1 MSEEINMK
9 RLEKKAWRSAF
20 QDGIWDIY
28 FGLLFLGL
36 AIASFGDILGLPAE
50 LGSMIIVLFW
60 NTMTVLFLILGKK
73 YITVPRI
80 GFVKFGAKR
89 KKIKMRLLAF
99 LVFNLVLAF
108 LFLFVN
114 ISGIFEMINI
124 GGIIEPL
131 VIGLLLI
138 TVPLS
143 VLAYFLEFNRLYVY
157 AIFFGLGFFNSE
169 LLYPFVGSPIDIF
182 LSQGLVGI
190 AVFSIGLIYLIKFLR
205 KYPFYSD
212 QNNNHYN

>member
-1 MSEEINMK
+1 VNEQIDLGG
-9 RLEKKAWRSAF
+9 LEKKAWRSAF

-36 AIASFGDILGLPAE
+36 SIASFGDIFGLPAE
-50 LGSMIIVLFW
+50 IGSMIIVLFW

-73 YITVPRI
+73 YITIPRI
-80 GFVKFGAKR
+80 GYVKFGAKR
-89 KKIKMRLLAF
+89 KKIKKRLVAF

-114 ISGIFEMINI
+114 ISGIFELLNI

-143 VLAYFLEFNRLYVY
+143 VLAYFLEFYRLYVY
-157 AIFFGLGFFNSE
+157 AIFFGLGLFFSE
-169 LLYPFVGSPIDIF
+169 LLYPFVGSPLDLF
-182 LSQGLVGI
+182 LSQGLIGI
-190 AVFSIGLIYLIKFLR
+190 AVISVGLVYFVQFLR
-205 KYPFYSD
+205 KNPSS
-212 QNNNHYN
+212 QK

>member
-1 MSEEINMK
+1 MNEQIDLGG
-9 RLEKKAWRSAF
+9 LEKKAWRSAF

-36 AIASFGDILGLPAE
+36 AVASFGDVFGLPPE
-50 LGSMIIVLFW
+50 LGSMIIVLLW
-60 NTMTVLFLILGKK
+60 NSMTVLFLILGKK
-73 YITVPRI
+73 YITIPRI

-89 KKIKMRLLAF
+89 KKIKKRLLAF

-114 ISGIFEMINI
+114 ISGIFDLLNI

-143 VLAYFLEFNRLYVY
+143 ILAYFLEFHRLYVY

-169 LLYPFVGSPIDIF
+169 LLYPFVGSPFDIF
-182 LSQGLVGI
+182 LSQGLVGL
-190 AVFSIGLIYLIKFLR
+190 AVFSIGLIDLIQFLR
-205 KYPFYSD
+205 KYPSSKK
-212 QNNNHYN
+212 

>member
-1 MSEEINMK
+1 VNEQIDLSG
-9 RLEKKAWRSAF
+9 LEKKAWRSSF

-36 AIASFGDILGLPAE
+36 AVAFFGDIFGLPEE

-60 NTMTVLFLILGKK
+60 NTITVLFLILGKK
-73 YITVPRI
+73 YITIPRI
-80 GFVKFGAKR
+80 GYVKFGAKR
-89 KKIKMRLLAF
+89 KKTKKRLLAF
-99 LVFNLVLAF
+99 LVFNIVLAF

-114 ISGIFEMINI
+114 ISGTFELLNI

-169 LLYPFVGSPIDIF
+169 LLYPFVGSPLDIF

-190 AVFSIGLIYLIKFLR
+190 AVSSIGLIYLIQFLR
-205 KYPFYSD
+205 KYPSSKK
-212 QNNNHYN
+212 